1 MSLRNSRC
9 LQLKEKV
16 KLKTQFENVKRCFS
30 ETTKLNEIKVHT
42 LSLEDKQMIY
52 IQMNN
57 ISQIKLF
64 FFISHIH

>member
-16 KLKTQFENVKRCFS
+16 KLKTQFENVKRCLS

-57 ISQIKLF
+57 ISQIKLG

>member
-1 MSLRNSRC
+1 MSLRNLRC
-9 LQLKEKV
+9 LQLKEKI

-57 ISQIKLF
+57 TKL
-64 FFISHIH
+64 

>member
-16 KLKTQFENVKRCFS
+16 KLKTQFENVKRCLS

>member
-57 ISQIKLF
+57 ISQIKLVF
-64 FFISHIH
+64 FY

>member
-1 MSLRNSRC
+1 MSLRNLRC
-9 LQLKEKV
+9 LQHKEKI

-42 LSLEDKQMIY
+42 LSLENKQMIY

-57 ISQIKLF
+57 TGQIKL
-64 FFISHIH
+64 

>member
-1 MSLRNSRC
+1 MSLRNLRC
-9 LQLKEKV
+9 LQLKEKI

-30 ETTKLNEIKVHT
+30 DTTKLNEIKVHT

-57 ISQIKLF
+57 TKL
-64 FFISHIH
+64 

>member
-16 KLKTQFENVKRCFS
+16 KLKTQFENVKRCLS

-57 ISQIKLF
+57 ISQIKLV
-64 FFISHIH
+64 FFICHIH

>member
-57 ISQIKLF
+57 ISQIKLGF
-64 FFISHIH
+64 FVSHIH

>member
-42 LSLEDKQMIY
+42 LSLENKQMIY

-57 ISQIKLF
+57 IGQIKLV